1 MEEKADFRPQS
12 FAVVGAGPVGCIVAA
27 FLARGGYE
35 VTLCDVIPELV
46 EPALNPGIIIKGA
59 EELQQPVSRICT
71 SVDDLSD
78 QIPDV
83 IFLTVKAY
91 AIPLI
96 ASAIEGFYKE
106 GMYVVSW
113 QNGIDTEFEL
123 AKVLGS
129 KPVMRAVVNYGC
141 GMEKPGHV
149 SIPFHH
155 PPHFIQE
162 LDPES
167 EQAAVAVA
175 EALTRSG
182 LLTHHTQEI
191 ISMVWRKGILNSC
204 MNPVCAV
211 TGMTMAQ
218 AMNDPIVF
226 QIIDA
231 LIKEGVHIARAN
243 EITLGWQFYPYCME
257 YMGKAG
263 NHKPSML
270 VDIENKRR
278 TEIDYINGKIV
289 DYGRQVG
296 METPYNTTL
305 MALVKALEPKY

>member
-1 MEEKADFRPQS
+1 MLSNQEGSITMEEKADFRPKS

-27 FLARGGYE
+27 FLAKEGYE

-106 GMYVVSW
+106 GMAVVSW

-141 GMEKPGHV
+141 ELEKPGHV
-149 SIPFHH
+149 WIPFHH

-167 EQAAVAVA
+167 
-175 EALTRSG
+175 
-182 LLTHHTQEI
+182 
-191 ISMVWRKGILNSC
+191 
-204 MNPVCAV
+204 
-211 TGMTMAQ
+211 
-218 AMNDPIVF
+218 
-226 QIIDA
+226 
-231 LIKEGVHIARAN
+231 
-243 EITLGWQFYPYCME
+243 
-257 YMGKAG
+257 
-263 NHKPSML
+263 
-270 VDIENKRR
+270 
-278 TEIDYINGKIV
+278 
-289 DYGRQVG
+289 
-296 METPYNTTL
+296 
-305 MALVKALEPKY
+305 